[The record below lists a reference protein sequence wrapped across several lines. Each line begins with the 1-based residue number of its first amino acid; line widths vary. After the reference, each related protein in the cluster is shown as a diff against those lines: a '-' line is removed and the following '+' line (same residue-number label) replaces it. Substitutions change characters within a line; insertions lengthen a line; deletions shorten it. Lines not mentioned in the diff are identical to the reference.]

1 MKNLNQALL
10 PKAAQRLLHSN
21 GSLWSE
27 ILKCKYLKGRSVLD
41 SVEDKGVNSCV
52 WKGIKHGAKGIL
64 EGIVWRGGV
73 WNYRVVFG
81 VLPIYI
87 VEKISSIQAGR
98 SSSGED
104 IPIRGMARSGDFN
117 VKYAYDS
124 IADNCD
130 IGDWKWRLIW
140 KLKIHPN

>member
-10 PKAAQRLLHSN
+10 PKAARRLLHSN

-27 ILKCKYLKGRSVLD
+27 ILKGKYLKGRSVLD
-41 SVEDKGVNSCV
+41 SVEDEGVNSV
-52 WKGIKHGAKGIL
+52 FGKGSNMAPRASWKS
-64 EGIVWRGGV
+64 GV

-87 VEKISSIQAGR
+87 VEKISSIQAER
-98 SSSGED
+98 SSSGKD
-104 IPIRGMARSGDFN
+104 IPIWGMASNGDFN

-140 KLKIHPN
+140 KLKIHPKV